1 MVARRS
7 TPSVKLNQ
15 PFPVAETAAERV
27 PPHTLQDKSINIL
40 IVDDEPKNLT
50 VLETVL
56 TDPRYR
62 LVRAESAEEALLA
75 LLAEEFAVLI
85 LDVNMPGTTGF
96 ELAQMVR
103 ERKKTAE
110 VPIIFLT
117 AYFNEDQ
124 HVIEGYDSGAVD
136 YLHKPINPA
145 ILRSKVAVLV
155 ELYVK
160 QRQLENANR
169 TLSAEVAERRLV
181 QEQLHQLN
189 ETLEQRVKE
198 RTEAHQAAEH
208 QIRLLMNEVN
218 HRSKNL
224 LSVVMAVAHKTVATS
239 PDEFMVRFSNRVQAL
254 AVNHDLLVKNQWQR
268 IGVSDLVRG
277 QLAHVGDLKDGRV
290 LIDGPQFLF
299 SAKAA
304 QAIGMALHE
313 LSTNAIKHGALSSDA
328 GSIEVRWQIVGNDAG
343 DRFTMSWTERNGP
356 PLVAPKR
363 RGFGTT
369 VITRMVEMSL
379 GGETEVDF
387 APSGLIWR
395 LSCPIEGTM
404 ETGTDV
410 PLLTTKAGASA

>member
-1 MVARRS
+1 MMARS
-7 TPSVKLNQ
+7 TDRVPAG
-15 PFPVAETAAERV
+15 AENHRAPGERV
-27 PPHTLQDKSINIL
+27 RLGGVGPSPEESSINIL

-50 VLETVL
+50 VLETIL

-62 LVRAESAEEALLA
+62 LVRAETADQALMALLA
-75 LLAEEFAVLI
+75 DEFAVLI

-103 ERKKTAE
+103 QRKKTSE

-145 ILRSKVAVLV
+145 ILRSKVSVLV
-155 ELYVK
+155 ELHIK
-160 QRQLENANR
+160 QRQLESANSR
-169 TLSAEVAERRLV
+169 LSAEVTERRLV
-181 QEQLHQLN
+181 QEQLHELN

-198 RTEAHQAAEH
+198 RTEAHQLAEQ

-224 LSVVMAVAHKTVATS
+224 LSVVMAIAHKTVASS
-239 PDEFMVRFSNRVQAL
+239 PDEFMVRFSNRIQAL

-268 IGVSDLVRG
+268 ISVAELVLG
-277 QLAHVGDLKDGRV
+277 QLAHFGDLIDRRV
-290 LIDGPQFLF
+290 SIEGPHYLL

-304 QAIGMALHE
+304 QAVGMALHE
-313 LSTNAIKHGALSSDA
+313 LSTNAIKHGALS
-328 GSIEVRWQIVGNDAG
+328 GETGMIEVRWRIDGSRPSG
-343 DRFTMSWTERNGP
+343 SFHMSWTERNGTKI
-356 PLVAPKR
+356 PKPER

-369 VITRMVEMSL
+369 VITKMVELSV
-379 GGETEVDF
+379 GGRTEVEF
-387 APSGLIWR
+387 AKSGLVWR
-395 LSCPIEGTM
+395 MSCPIEGVSEP
-404 ETGTDV
+404 ETNSV
-410 PLLTTKAGASA
+410 LMGAIG